1 MAQRLQ
7 GTCARNPML
16 VRVNSVLRAVPIQT
30 LIEQAREQVVKLLTT
45 DWLMLDADVPNGGCL
60 DCAF

>member
-1 MAQRLQ
+1 
-7 GTCARNPML
+7 ML